1 MGGWSETM
9 SFGEQKQTRRHFC
22 THTCR
27 AAAVAALGGTLAT
40 LLESCGGGSSPTSPG
55 GGGAAYL
62 PIVSGTASGSTI
74 TVTVTGTPLATA
86 GTLALVRTSAGEVLV
101 ARTGADTFM
110 ALSATCTHQA
120 CEITAYSGQDFLCPC
135 HGSQF
140 DTSGQVVQGPAFV
153 PLPQF
158 HTQWANDVLTITA

>member
-1 MGGWSETM
+1 MSSSE
-9 SFGEQKQTRRHFC
+9 QTRRHFC

-62 PIVSGTASGSTI
+62 PIVSGTASGSSI
-74 TVTVTGTPLATA
+74 TVTVTGTALATA
-86 GTLALVRTSAGEVLV
+86 GTLALVRTSAGDVLV
-101 ARTGADTFM
+101 ARTGADTFT

-120 CEITAYSGQDFLCPC
+120 CEITGYVGQNFLCPC

-140 DTSGQVVQGPAFV
+140 STSGQVVQGPAFV
-153 PLPQF
+153 ALPQF
-158 HTQWANDVLTITA
+158 HTQFANDVLTIS